1 MKRDKFL
8 KETEK
13 QIAIKTRSELGII
26 KVNYVRVREERMK
39 QSQNILSQTPVKIS
53 EIALKVKK

>member
-39 QSQNILSQTPVKIS
+39 QSHDTLSQNTVKVP

>member
-26 KVNYVRVREERMK
+26 KVNYVRMREERMK
-39 QSQNILSQTPVKIS
+39 QSQSNPSPNT
-53 EIALKVKK
+53 AKVPELAYKAKK

>member
-39 QSQNILSQTPVKIS
+39 QSHDTLSPNTVKVP

>member
-39 QSQNILSQTPVKIS
+39 QSQNVLSQTTVKIS

>member
-39 QSQNILSQTPVKIS
+39 QSQNILSQTTVKIS

>member
-8 KETEK
+8 KETEN
-13 QIAIKTRSELGII
+13 QIAIMTRSELGII

-39 QSQNILSQTPVKIS
+39 QSHDTLSQNTVKVP

>member
-13 QIAIKTRSELGII
+13 QIAIQTRSELGII
-26 KVNYVRVREERMK
+26 KVNYVRMREERMK
-39 QSQNILSQTPVKIS
+39 QSQRDPSQNTVKVS
-53 EIALKVKK
+53 ELAYKAKK